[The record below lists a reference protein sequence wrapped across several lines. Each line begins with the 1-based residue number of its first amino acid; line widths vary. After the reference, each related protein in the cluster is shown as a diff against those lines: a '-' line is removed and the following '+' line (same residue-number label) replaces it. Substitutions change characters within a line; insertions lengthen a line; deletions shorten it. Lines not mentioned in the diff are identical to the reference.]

1 MIDIKTR
8 KDKDTS
14 FTCVD
19 IAITR
24 GDSAYLTLNIRDRMH
39 HPILISNQDI
49 LHIQVRDKPNGGN
62 ILFEGTVENDPN
74 DNSLIW
80 HIYPEET
87 KTAPK
92 DNYFWDAQVE
102 FSNGDIFTWIPVSNF
117 TLLPEV
123 TEKDRGD

>member
-39 HPILISNQDI
+39 HPILISN
-49 LHIQVRDKPNGGN
+49 
-62 ILFEGTVENDPN
+62 
-74 DNSLIW
+74 
-80 HIYPEET
+80 
-87 KTAPK
+87 
-92 DNYFWDAQVE
+92 
-102 FSNGDIFTWIPVSNF
+102 
-117 TLLPEV
+117 
-123 TEKDRGD
+123 